1 MTWSPRR
8 PTRSITSAT
17 RRTTWPRPTCA
28 TPWRPAP
35 TVTPDPDF
43 PEEAIDPFL
52 ENTWGDTGR
61 ALFNNWLGLVYQL
74 TGLDRHEPFMPGID
88 PRDPLGIK
96 YPARYTFLSAAVPPV
111 QRTRRF
117 P

>member
-1 MTWSPRR
+1 MDDLAQTHLRDALAAR
-8 PTRSITSAT
+8 AHGQ
-17 RRTTWPRPTCA
+17 A
-28 TPWRPAP
+28 
-35 TVTPDPDF
+35 DPDF
-43 PEEAIDPFL
+43 PEGSIDPFL

-96 YPARYTFLSAAVPPV
+96 YPFGTHS
-111 QRTRRF
+111 
-117 P
+117 